1 MKKGDIMKKIYGSF
15 IAFTLI
21 VILSTLPMAGVVA
34 AREGEAK
41 NTGAIG
47 ASQLNSNNV
56 NILNNL
62 MLQKMNELRKSVGA
76 GPLAIDATLNSYAAT
91 RAVEATT
98 KWSHTR
104 PNGSQGCDMIPG
116 NKWRGEN
123 LSYVVVPG
131 FSYSESEQEEAAQIM
146 FDNLVASPTHYDNM
160 TYGSFTKVGI
170 RTNVA
175 DTGNGTKLTTAYLF
189 SN

>member
-1 MKKGDIMKKIYGSF
+1 MKRIYGSF
-15 IAFTLI
+15 IAFTFA
-21 VILSTLPMAGVVA
+21 VILVTLPLARA
-34 AREGEAK
+34 ASAEEGEAAS
-41 NTGAIG
+41 TDAIG
-47 ASQLNSNNV
+47 ESQLNTTNV
-56 NILNNL
+56 NRLNNL
-62 MLQKMNELRKSVGA
+62 MLTKMNELRASVGV

-91 RAVEATT
+91 RSVEATT

-104 PNGSQGCDMIPG
+104 PNGAQGCDMIPA

-123 LSYVVVPG
+123 LSYVIIPNYG
-131 FSYSESEQEEAAQIM
+131 NSEAEQEEAAQIM

-175 DTGNGTKLTTAYLF
+175 DTGDGTKLTTAYLF